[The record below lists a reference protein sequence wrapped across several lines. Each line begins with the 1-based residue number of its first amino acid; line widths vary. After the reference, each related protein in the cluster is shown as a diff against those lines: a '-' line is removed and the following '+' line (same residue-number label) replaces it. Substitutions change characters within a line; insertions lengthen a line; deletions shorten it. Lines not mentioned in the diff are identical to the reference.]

1 MIFGPQVSDSSLKAN
16 LIFSPFCREIIAGE
30 SRVRI
35 NIYRL
40 EQSFN
45 WALEIENDQGG
56 ATLCT
61 KAFDDDIDAL
71 LFAMYALQEGGIQA
85 FGGAP
90 ATLQ

>member
-1 MIFGPQVSDSSLKAN
+1 MSHSNPKAN
-16 LIFSPFCREIIAGE
+16 LIFSPYCREIIAGE
-30 SRVRI
+30 FRVRI

-40 EQSFN
+40 EQSVN

-71 LFAMYALQEGGIQA
+71 LFAMYALQEGGIEA
-85 FGGAP
+85 FEGAP
-90 ATLQ
+90 ATLH

>member
-1 MIFGPQVSDSSLKAN
+1 MGHSNQKAK

-61 KAFDDDIDAL
+61 KAFDDDSDAL
-71 LFAMYALQEGGIQA
+71 LFAMYALQKGGIQA
-85 FGGAP
+85 FDGEP

>member
-1 MIFGPQVSDSSLKAN
+1 MSHSSLKDN
-16 LIFSPFCREIIAGE
+16 LIFSPFCREIVAGE

-40 EQSFN
+40 EQSLN

-56 ATLCT
+56 ATLCN

-85 FGGAP
+85 FEGAP
-90 ATLQ
+90 ATLH